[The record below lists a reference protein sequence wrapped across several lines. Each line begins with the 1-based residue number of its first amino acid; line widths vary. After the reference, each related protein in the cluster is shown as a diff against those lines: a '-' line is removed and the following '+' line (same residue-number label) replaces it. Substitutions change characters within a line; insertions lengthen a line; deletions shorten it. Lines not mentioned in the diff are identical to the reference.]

1 MTTKRKRSNSTPT
14 LLLRP
19 IPPTPPSPLGPS
31 VICSP
36 SLCLRPR
43 QAICHFPPVGSPL
56 PFAFPCPICDTPMQ
70 RHLRRRSPARPFAL
84 GCRICDIP
92 MQTAP
97 QWPPSQPVSF
107 TCPARSPARPSQ
119 PNPLKPSHPRHS
131 DRSGPP
137 FVFGSLRPRTLK
149 STDHRNDPGACLR
162 SHRKPNAPSAPR
174 TGYRECAGPHSP
186 NPRITPD

>member
-36 SLCLRPR
+36 SICLRPR

-56 PFAFPCPICDTPMQ
+56 PFAFPCPICDT
-70 RHLRRRSPARPFAL
+70 
-84 GCRICDIP
+84 P